1 MFEVESGISID
12 AESGKIKKE
21 EPFFMASRILYRAKA
36 GDRITVA
43 DWAFLLAVATY
54 GTTVRDE
61 YMYTYMYEE
70 EQNWSC
76 YQGDF
81 SEECFSTED
90 YVFAEDCYFR
100 ICLKKEDGNWCTP
113 ADAERINEILS
124 FHSAQRAETDSN
136 DAVYFDMEV
145 QKTAD
150 TVLEKQKD
158 GKALVFALLSDSHY
172 VTNGNWGGGYSKYR

>member
-1 MFEVESGISID
+1 MFEVESGIVID
-12 AESGKIKKE
+12 AENGRIKTE

-36 GDRITVA
+36 GDRIELN
-43 DWAFLLAVATY
+43 DKAFLLAVATY

-81 SEECFSTED
+81 TEEHFSREN

-100 ICLKKEDGNWCTP
+100 ICLESNRNIFLTWRKSPVLGKE
-113 ADAERINEILS
+113 ARF
-124 FHSAQRAETDSN
+124 FH
-136 DAVYFDMEV
+136 
-145 QKTAD
+145 
-150 TVLEKQKD
+150 
-158 GKALVFALLSDSHY
+158 
-172 VTNGNWGGGYSKYR
+172 